1 MEAAMQGRSERIDLT
16 DIVAQ
21 VRSFPGLTGKAAIAM
36 VSDVLGPSDWISGP
50 GDDGA
55 VTLVDVDGGSLAISI
70 VSCGEAIHPQFVRQD
85 PYGAGIAA
93 VLANVNDL
101 AAMGA
106 RPLCIVDTV
115 IATAD
120 VARRILKGMRD
131 ACRMYDVPL
140 VGGHLTDHP
149 GEPALS
155 AFAVGQATR
164 PLSVS
169 RAAPGQSL
177 MVAACLDGEMR
188 VDFPFFRAFESRGSR
203 MAADIRILPELAAS
217 GDVVAAKDVSMAG
230 LLGTL
235 GMLLEQHKL
244 GVEVDLSLVP
254 TPVAVDLGRWLTCFP
269 SYGFL
274 LCVPSGRE
282 AAVTERFSRD
292 GLAAAVVGCLD
303 GSGVLSVRHGDE
315 TATVLDFATDSVTGL
330 R

>member
-1 MEAAMQGRSERIDLT
+1 MPGGLEQTDLT
-16 DIVAQ
+16 DLVEQ
-21 VRSFPGLTGKAAIAM
+21 VRSFAGLTGKAAIAM

-55 VTLVDVDGGSLAISI
+55 VTVVDVDEDSRGISI
-70 VSCGEAIHPQFVRQD
+70 VSCGEAIHPQFVRHD

-106 RPLCIVDTV
+106 RPLGIVDTV
-115 IATAD
+115 IATTD
-120 VARRILKGMRD
+120 VARQILEGLRD

-140 VGGHLTDHP
+140 VGGHLTEHP

-188 VDFPFFRAFESRGSR
+188 VDFPFFRALESRGSR

-235 GMLLEQHKL
+235 GMLLEKHKL
-244 GVEVDLSLVP
+244 GVQVDLSLLP
-254 TPVAVDLGRWLTCFP
+254 TPAGVELARWLTCFP

-282 AAVTERFSRD
+282 AVVTERFSRE
-292 GLAAAVVGCLD
+292 GLAAAFVGRLD
-303 GSGVLSVRHGDE
+303 GSGILSVRLGGE
-315 TATVLDFATDSVTGL
+315 TAVVLDFATDTVTGL
-330 R
+330 T

>member
-1 MEAAMQGRSERIDLT
+1 MPGRLEQTDLT
-16 DIVAQ
+16 DLVEQ
-21 VRSFPGLTGKAAIAM
+21 VRSFAGLTGKAAIAM

-55 VTLVDVDGGSLAISI
+55 VTVVDVDGASRGISI
-70 VSCGEAIHPQFVRQD
+70 VSCGEAIHPQFVRHD

-106 RPLCIVDTV
+106 RPLGIVDTV
-115 IATAD
+115 IATTD
-120 VARRILKGMRD
+120 VARQILEGLRD

-140 VGGHLTDHP
+140 VGGHLTEHP

-188 VDFPFFRAFESRGSR
+188 VDFPFFRAFESRRSR

-244 GVEVDLSLVP
+244 GVQVDLSLLP
-254 TPVAVDLGRWLTCFP
+254 TPASVELARWLTCFP

-282 AAVTERFSRD
+282 AVVTERFSRE
-292 GLAAAVVGCLD
+292 GLAAAFVGRLD
-303 GSGVLSVRHGDE
+303 GSGILSVRLGGE
-315 TATVLDFATDSVTGL
+315 TAVVLDFATDTVTGL
-330 R
+330 T